1 MSSCCYGLFGC
12 TQIFRLIVFHLVSA
26 PRSTVAVSVT
36 CNSQAGGIVL
46 ADEEGIQTTTSD
58 QRGRNPPQAKV
69 LSMLTRFAMAW
80 TAPPPPEPA
89 VERCRTDACRE
100 VYARLQA
107 RAQEA
112 PSPRWSGLLAPDWK
126 EKRRARMARARA
138 EEQRFAQQKQE
149 FERDE
154 RAYAQAAEAKLE
166 AMRSAQERGEDEE
179 VVRALGEAASRARLQ
194 AYEEEK
200 RVEAEEIRAYERRLE
215 EKRAQARARASDRS
229 SASPSDEPDDVLT
242 DVPCPSDR
250 TCT

>member
-1 MSSCCYGLFGC
+1 M
-12 TQIFRLIVFHLVSA
+12 
-26 PRSTVAVSVT
+26 AVSVV
-36 CNSQAGGIVL
+36 CNSQAGRIVFV
-46 ADEEGIQTTTSD
+46 DEEDIQTTKSD
-58 QRGRNPPQAKV
+58 QTVRNPPQTKV
-69 LSMLTRFAMAW
+69 LPMLTRLAMAW

-126 EKRRARMARARA
+126 EKRRTRMARARA

-179 VVRALGEAASRARLQ
+179 VVRALGEAASRARLE